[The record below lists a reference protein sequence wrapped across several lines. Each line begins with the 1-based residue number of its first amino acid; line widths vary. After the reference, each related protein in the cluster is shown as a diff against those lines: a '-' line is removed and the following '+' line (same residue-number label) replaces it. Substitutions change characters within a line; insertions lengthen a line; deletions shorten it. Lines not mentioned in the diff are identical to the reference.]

1 MIFIGLQLI
10 ILGSYFC
17 SEANNINDFILTIVI
32 QGFGEGA
39 SSLVFP
45 VICESYSVGEEE
57 KYRLQGIVSTIQN
70 FSLAIGPAIGGLITR
85 NNSWRWVF
93 RTIYIWGIICMILT
107 CFLPETNQRAE
118 RKKTMYQVC
127 DHFCVNLGKELQEL
141 CRREYISGLLFFSFY
156 NAIIYIFLSTL
167 AFVFEDFYGMTSWES
182 GLLIS
187 AIAGGALF
195 GTIVSVWG
203 LGEQDAPAKSHL
215 SDLRWSFCFVGFP
228 VAIASLIA
236 VGSQVYDDSHGNG
249 WIVATV
255 IGIMMF
261 FLNCITLSYAA
272 IQHRQ
277 FQDKHGTSIGFSAMI
292 TLAAALIVAIPVI
305 NLYNDN
311 PV

>member
-141 CRREYISGLLFFSFY
+141 CRREYISGLLFFCMY
-156 NAIIYIFLSTL
+156 TAIIYIFLSTL
-167 AFVFEDFYGMTSWES
+167 AFVFEDFYGMTAWES

-195 GTIVSVWG
+195 GTVVSVWG
-203 LGEQDAPAKSHL
+203 LGEQDAPAMSHL
-215 SDLRWSFCFVGFP
+215 SDLRWSFCFLGFP
-228 VAIASLIA
+228 VA
-236 VGSQVYDDSHGNG
+236 VGSWIVVGTGVYDHSRDNG

-255 IGIMMF
+255 IGVMMF
-261 FLNCITLSYAA
+261 FLNCVTLSYTA
-272 IQHRQ
+272 IQHRR
-277 FQDKHGTSIGFSAMI
+277 FQDKYGTSIGFSAMI